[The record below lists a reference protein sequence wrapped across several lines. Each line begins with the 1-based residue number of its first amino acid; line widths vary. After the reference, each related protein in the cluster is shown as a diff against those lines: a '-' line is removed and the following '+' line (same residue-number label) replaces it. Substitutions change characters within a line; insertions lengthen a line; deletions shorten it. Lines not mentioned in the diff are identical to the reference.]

1 MKAASAAPGPSFARR
16 LHPGMKLLAIVGS
29 YRKGKT
35 IDTLVDRAIE
45 GARSAGTAVAVDK
58 VVLRD
63 KHIEFC
69 RNCMTCR
76 QDDPAKPYA
85 KCVIQDDM
93 QEIYPLVDAADAFLF
108 GTPVNMASETAIMKA
123 FLERL
128 CWVMTRPCN
137 FPLKG
142 CPETRS
148 TRRKKAIIIVSA
160 GVVPPLLRRLCDTAT
175 PAIRDFCRT
184 GLNARVVGTMYAGA
198 VEKRGA
204 AYYLDDAYRLGQRLS
219 A

>member
-1 MKAASAAPGPSFARR
+1 MKV
-16 LHPGMKLLAIVGS
+16 LAIVGS

-45 GARSAGTAVAVDK
+45 GAKSAGADVAVDK

-63 KHIEFC
+63 QHIEFC
-69 RNCMTCR
+69 RNCMTCER
-76 QDDPAKPYA
+76 DDPAKPYA

-93 QEIYPLVDAADAFLF
+93 QAIYPLVAEADAFVF

-128 CWVMTRPCN
+128 CWVMARPCG

-142 CPETRS
+142 CPEPRS
-148 TRRKKAIIIVSA
+148 ARRRKAIIIVSA

-175 PAIRDFCRT
+175 PAIRGFC
-184 GLNARVVGTMYAGA
+184 GSNLNARVVGTMYAGA

-204 AYYLDDAYRLGQRLS
+204 EYYLDDAYKLGRRLVT
-219 A
+219 